1 MELYEYENK
10 EHITLE
16 ELEEYLAELRTRS
29 TLIPYHMERI
39 ESAELKMAALK
50 TPVPTRIIERTMT
63 DSQLYTMSDISWA
76 KNKTLQYIKV
86 YVVGRNQMQKALLD
100 PIMNEA
106 LSHGMTTFEL
116 KKKIRHQIIELE
128 TKE

>member
-63 DSQLYTMSDISWA
+63 DSQLYTMSDIS
-76 KNKTLQYIKV
+76 
-86 YVVGRNQMQKALLD
+86 
-100 PIMNEA
+100 
-106 LSHGMTTFEL
+106 
-116 KKKIRHQIIELE
+116 
-128 TKE
+128 